1 MKLKPQQVASFKT
14 LYKEKFNVELSDR
27 EALEMWLKLVNL
39 MKIVLLPNLEIRWK
53 K

>member
-1 MKLKPQQVASFKT
+1 MQLKTEQVASFKE
-14 LYKEKFNVELSDR
+14 LYKQKFNVELSDR
-27 EALEMWLKLVNL
+27 EALEKWLKLVNL

>member
-1 MKLKPQQVASFKT
+1 MQLKQHQVKSFKS
-14 LYKEKFNVELSDR
+14 LYKQKFNVELSNE

-39 MKIVLLPNLEIRWK
+39 MKIVLLPNLEVVWK